1 LLQSICWAADA
12 ERVRVEHVDVDHGG
26 SDVAVAE
33 QFLNRP
39 DIQAVL
45 RQVGAKGMVK
55 A

>member
-1 LLQSICWAADA
+1 MLQSICWAADA
-12 ERVRVEHVDVDHGG
+12 ERAAVEHVDVDHGG

-45 RQVGAKGMVK
+45 RPVGGKGMAK